1 MPFALHAIMAPE
13 FLKKAHDVLADMRGQ
28 VLRTAI
34 DEVSDEDT
42 NDGPGDVYDVATE
55 ERARELD
62 ALLSHRDRDK
72 LEAIEQALTR
82 LDEGSYGT
90 CEECDEDIAE
100 GRLELLPFTRLCV
113 TCQTAREREDAQHRR
128 RPAQPR
134 SGLDLAALDVD
145 DE

>member
-1 MPFALHAIMAPE
+1 PFALHANMAPE
-13 FLKKAHDVLADMRGQ
+13 FIKKAHDVLADMRGHI
-28 VLRTAI
+28 LRTAI

-72 LEAIEQALTR
+72 LEAIEQALER
-82 LDEGSYGT
+82 LHEGSYGT

-100 GRLELLPFTRLCV
+100 
-113 TCQTAREREDAQHRR
+113 
-128 RPAQPR
+128 
-134 SGLDLAALDVD
+134 
-145 DE
+145 